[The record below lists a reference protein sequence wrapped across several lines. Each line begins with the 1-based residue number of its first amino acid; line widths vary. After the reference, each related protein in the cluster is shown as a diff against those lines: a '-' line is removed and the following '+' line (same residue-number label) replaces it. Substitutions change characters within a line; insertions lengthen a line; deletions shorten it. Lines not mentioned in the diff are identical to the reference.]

1 MSSPLQR
8 RKGGP
13 RGATLM
19 EAMATM
25 VVLVV
30 GILAVS
36 LTVLAAS
43 RQNRRNLIQA
53 QASIIAERELE
64 RIVAMGCT
72 GVPPNALCGNI
83 QDLDGTTRQFW
94 WAADGEP
101 KTVAPPAGQPR
112 LRFDVAVDVDPGPGG
127 AFEGIARGS
136 PAVDRVVNGQQIM
149 QVINVRVLVSWLDP
163 TLTGVGAPSR
173 RAVALQ
179 TRMTQ

>member
-1 MSSPLQR
+1 MV
-8 RKGGP
+8 
-13 RGATLM
+13 

-25 VVLVV
+25 LVLVV

-72 GVPPNALCGNI
+72 GLAPNPLCGNI
-83 QDLDGTTRQFW
+83 QALDGNTRQLW
-94 WAADGEP
+94 WAADGQP
-101 KTVAPPAGQPR
+101 QSTLPAPGQPR
-112 LRFDVAVDVDPGPGG
+112 LQFDVAVDVDPGPGG
-127 AFEGIARGS
+127 AFEGVAQGN
-136 PAVDRVVNGQQIM
+136 PPVNRVVNGQQLI
-149 QVINVRVLVSWLDP
+149 QVVNVRVVVSWLDP
-163 TLTGVGAPSR
+163 TLTGVGPLTR